1 MSKTLSLPDLKQEF
15 LVDTHCHLQM
25 EQFGQDLEEV
35 IKRAESAGVRSLILI
50 GTDSKDNPEALA
62 LAEKNEFIHVAIGIH
77 PHDASSLDE
86 RLLSKLRQWLS
97 HPKVVAVGETGL
109 DYHYMHSPR
118 EVQRK
123 VFMQHIDLAKQMNLP
138 LVVHTRE
145 ASEET
150 MEILRT
156 QSQHAG
162 PEEKLRGVIHC
173 FSGDTA
179 MAKEAIEMGFY
190 ISIAG
195 PVTYKKSDTLREV
208 VKSIPIENL
217 LLETDAPYLSPV
229 PFRGKRNEPAYMVH
243 TAQQVAELK
252 GLSLDDVARIT
263 SLNAHL
269 LFGIGEAVEQGR
281 IAYRIRNSLYLN
293 ITNRCTSR
301 CSFCARDTDAF
312 VKGHNLKLK
321 KEPSAEDVIR
331 AIGEPGNCDEVVFC
345 GYGEPLLRLETVKS
359 VASWLKS
366 KDLKDLKNLK
376 ALKVR
381 VNTNG
386 HANLIHK
393 KNILPELKGLV
404 DVYSISL
411 NAQNRELYD
420 SICQPSI
427 DRAWDGTVDFIRKAA
442 QTSGAEVVATVVEMP
457 GVDVKECEK
466 IAHSLGA
473 KFRARAFNVV
483 G

>member
-1 MSKTLSLPDLKQEF
+1 MTKTLSRPGLTQEF

-25 EQFGQDLEEV
+25 EQFSQDREEV
-35 IKRAESAGVRSLILI
+35 IERARSAGVRSLII
-50 GTDSKDNPEALA
+50 VGSDSRDNPEALA
-62 LAEKNEFIHVAIGIH
+62 LAEEKDFIHVAAGIH
-77 PHDASSLDE
+77 PHDASSLDD
-86 RLLSKLRQWLS
+86 RLLAELRQWLS

-118 EVQRK
+118 EAQRK
-123 VFMQHIDLAKQMNLP
+123 AFMQHIELARQMNLP

-145 ASEET
+145 ASDET
-150 MEILRT
+150 MEILRL
-156 QSQHAG
+156 QSQAAG
-162 PEEKLRGVIHC
+162 PGEKIRGVLHC

-179 MAKEAIEMGFY
+179 MAEEAVEMGFY

-195 PVTYKKSDTLREV
+195 PVTYKKSEALREV

-217 LLETDAPYLSPV
+217 LIETDAPYLSPV
-229 PFRGKRNEPAYMVH
+229 PFRGKRNEPAYIMH
-243 TAQQVAELK
+243 TAQEIAALK

-269 LFGIGEAVEQGR
+269 LFGIGEASEKGR

-301 CSFCARDTDAF
+301 CSFCIRDSDAF
-312 VKGHNLKLK
+312 VKGHNLVLK
-321 KEPSAEDVIR
+321 SEPSEDEIIS

-345 GYGEPLLRLETVKS
+345 GYGEPFLRLDTVKS

-366 KDLKDLKNLK
+366 KG
-376 ALKVR
+376 AKVR
-381 VNTNG
+381 INTNG

-393 KNILPELKGLV
+393 RNILPELKGLV

-411 NAQNRELYD
+411 NAQDRETYNR
-420 SICQPSI
+420 ICHPGI
-427 DRAWDGTVDFIRKAA
+427 DRAWEGTVDFIHEAV
-442 QTSGAEVVATVVEMP
+442 QTGGAEVLVTAVDMP
-457 GVDVKECEK
+457 GVPGLDIKECEK

>member
-1 MSKTLSLPDLKQEF
+1 MSSALSTPGLKQDFF

-25 EQFGQDLEEV
+25 EQFSQDREEV
-35 IKRAESAGVRSLILI
+35 IERARSAGVRSLILI
-50 GTDSKDNPEALA
+50 GSDSRDNPEALA
-62 LAEKNEFIHVAIGIH
+62 LAEKKEFIHVAAGIH
-77 PHDASSLDE
+77 PHDASSLDD
-86 RLLSKLRQWLS
+86 RLLAELRQWLS

-118 EVQRK
+118 EVQREA
-123 VFMQHIDLAKQMNLP
+123 FIQHIELAKQMNLP

-145 ASEET
+145 ANDET
-150 MEILRT
+150 MEVLRL
-156 QSQHAG
+156 QSRADG
-162 PEEKLRGVIHC
+162 PGEKIRGVIHC

-179 MAKEAIEMGFY
+179 MAEEAVEMGFY

-195 PVTYKKSDTLREV
+195 PVTYKKSDALREV

-217 LLETDAPYLSPV
+217 LIETDAPYLSPV
-229 PFRGKRNEPAYMVH
+229 PLRGKRNEPAYMVH
-243 TAQQVAELK
+243 TAMQIAELK

-263 SLNAHL
+263 SLNAHR
-269 LFGIGEAVEQGR
+269 LFGIGESAEKGR

-301 CSFCARDTDAF
+301 CLFCARDTDAF

-321 KEPSAEDVIR
+321 SEPSADEVIR

-345 GYGEPLLRLETVKS
+345 GYGEPLLRLDTVKT

-366 KDLKDLKNLK
+366 KG
-376 ALKVR
+376 LKVR

-411 NAQNRELYD
+411 NAQDRDTYD
-420 SICQPSI
+420 RICQPNI
-427 DRAWDGTVDFIRKAA
+427 DRAWEGTVDFIREAV
-442 QTSGAEVVATVVEMP
+442 QTGDAEVIATAVGMS
-457 GVDVKECEK
+457 GVPEAPEVNIKECEK

-473 KFRARAFNVV
+473 KFRARAYNVV

>member
-1 MSKTLSLPDLKQEF
+1 MSRTLSFPDLKQEF

-25 EQFGQDLEEV
+25 EQFNVDRKEV
-35 IKRAESAGVRSLILI
+35 IERAGSAGVRSLILI

-62 LAEKNEFIHVAIGIH
+62 LAEENEFIHVAAGIH
-77 PHDASSLDE
+77 PHDASSLDD
-86 RLLSKLRQWLS
+86 RLLSELRQWLS

-123 VFMQHIDLAKQMNLP
+123 AFMQHIELAKQVNLP

-145 ASEET
+145 ASEDT
-150 MEILRT
+150 MEVLRM
-156 QSQHAG
+156 QSQGAG
-162 PEEKLRGVIHC
+162 PGGKKLRGVIHC

-179 MAKEAIEMGFY
+179 MAEEAVEMGFY

-195 PVTYKKSDTLREV
+195 PVTYKKSDALREV
-208 VKSIPIENL
+208 IKSIPIENL

-229 PFRGKRNEPAYMVH
+229 PLRGKRNEPAYMVH
-243 TAQQVAELK
+243 TAWQIAEIK

-263 SLNAHL
+263 SLNAYI
-269 LFGIGEAVEQGR
+269 LFGIGEVAEKGR

-321 KEPSAEDVIR
+321 KEPSADEIIQ

-345 GYGEPLLRLETVKS
+345 GYGEPLLRLDTVKS

-366 KDLKDLKNLK
+366 KDLK

-393 KNILPELKGLV
+393 RNILSELKGLV

>member
-25 EQFGQDLEEV
+25 EQFGKDLEEV
-35 IKRAESAGVRSLILI
+35 IKRAESARVRSLILI

-62 LAEKNEFIHVAIGIH
+62 LAEGNEFIHVAVGIH

-86 RLLSKLRQWLS
+86 RLLSELRQWLS

-123 VFMQHIDLAKQMNLP
+123 AFMQHIELAKQMNLP

-150 MEILRT
+150 MEILRM
-156 QSQHAG
+156 QSQDSG
-162 PEEKLRGVIHC
+162 PGEKLRGVIHC

-179 MAKEAIEMGFY
+179 MAKEAIEMGLY

-229 PFRGKRNEPAYMVH
+229 PLRGKRNEPAYMLH
-243 TAQQVAELK
+243 TAQLVAELK

-301 CSFCARDTDAF
+301 CSFCARDTDTL

-321 KEPSAEDVIR
+321 KEPSADDIIQ
-331 AIGEPGNCDEVVFC
+331 AIGDTGSYDEVVFC
-345 GYGEPLLRLETVKS
+345 GYGESLLRLDTVKS

-366 KDLKDLKNLK
+366 KDLK
-376 ALKVR
+376 ALKIR

-386 HANLIHK
+386 HANLIHNR
-393 KNILPELKGLV
+393 NILPELKGLV

-411 NAQNRELYD
+411 NAQNRELYN

-427 DRAWDGTVDFIRKAA
+427 DRAWDGTVDFIRKAV
-442 QTSGAEVVATVVEMP
+442 QTGGAEVIATVVDIP
-457 GVDVKECEK
+457 GVDVKECEE
-466 IAHSLGA
+466 IAYSLGA